1 MRDHDEH
8 LRQFLL
14 GRLETEERSRLE
26 ERLIREE
33 DLFETVEAVEAD
45 LLDDYAHDRLAPE
58 DREQV
63 AHHLASSPQG
73 RSRLALIR
81 GLGKIANEAKQK
93 DGRVIPFR
101 PALPSVLQPDRRKLS
116 RFERVAAMAAML
128 TVAILSS
135 WLALQTPEPVRP
147 PQVAEQI
154 PAPAAPP
161 ASAPAQDRPVPPV
174 VVPPPSVDVIAES
187 TPPETTPAP
196 LPAAPLVIQLA
207 LTTLRGE
214 EMIPETNVPPGTE
227 RIQLH
232 LQLDDA
238 DRAGYASFQAIVRGA
253 GPELRVAD
261 LEPSEI
267 DGRWSLVVELDPQ
280 IPAGMYEVEVSGVT
294 DSGSVEQIAYKS
306 LEIQRNASAGAGT
319 PD

>member
-58 DREQV
+58 EREQV

-81 GLGKIANEAKQK
+81 GLGKIADEKE
-93 DGRVIPFR
+93 GRVISF
-101 PALPSVLQPDRRKLS
+101 PSARRKLS
-116 RFERVAAMAAML
+116 RFERAAAMAAML
-128 TVAILSS
+128 TIAVLGS
-135 WLALQTPEPVRP
+135 WLAIQTPEPVRP
-147 PQVAEQI
+147 PQVAQQI

-161 ASAPAQDRPVPPV
+161 APAPAQDRPVPPV

-214 EMIPETNVPPGTE
+214 EMIPEKNVPPGTE

-232 LQLDDA
+232 LQLDEA
-238 DRAGYASFQAIVRGA
+238 DKAGYASFQAIVRGA
-253 GPELRVAD
+253 GPELRAAG

-294 DSGSVEQIAYKS
+294 DSGSVEQISYKS

-319 PD
+319 SD

>member
-1 MRDHDEH
+1 MKDHDEL
-8 LRQFLL
+8 LRQYLL
-14 GRLETEERSRLE
+14 GKLETEESNFLE
-26 ERLIREE
+26 ERLLREE
-33 DLFETVEAVEAD
+33 ELLEMAEAVEAD
-45 LLDDYAHDRLAPE
+45 LLDGYAHGRLAPE
-58 DREQV
+58 EREQV
-63 AHHLASSPQG
+63 GHRLASSPRG
-73 RSRLALIR
+73 RLRLALIQ
-81 GLGKIANEAKQK
+81 GLGTIAEETAEEK

-101 PALPSVLQPDRRKLS
+101 PPFQPDRRKLS
-116 RFERVAAMAAML
+116 RFERAAAMAAML
-128 TVAILSS
+128 TVAVLGS
-135 WLALQTPEPVRP
+135 WLAVQTPEPVRP

-161 ASAPAQDRPVPPV
+161 ASAPLRDRPVPPV
-174 VVPPPSVDVIAES
+174 VVPPASTDVIAES

-214 EMIPETNVPPGTE
+214 EMIPEKNVPPGTE

-232 LQLDDA
+232 LQLDEA
-238 DRAGYASFQAIVRGA
+238 DKAGYASFQATVRGA
-253 GPELRVAD
+253 GPELRAAG

-267 DGRWSLVVELDPQ
+267 DGRWNLVVELDPQ